1 MSYISRH
8 LWQQYQD
15 ICPQVTGKP
24 QSVMLPSAFIQ
35 RHSCLSTKDF
45 CLSTKAFNTW
55 FEVEFLLYMFVKKNQ
70 ETKQKSFIQSFL
82 LLFYFVTIQSFI
94 KYCTCTL
101 QPLRVSDELMGVA
114 VSHMINMLSNQLSTF
129 FLSSETSQYIIISI
143 KQCT

>member
-1 MSYISRH
+1 
-8 LWQQYQD
+8 
-15 ICPQVTGKP
+15 
-24 QSVMLPSAFIQ
+24 MLPSAFIQ

-70 ETKQKSFIQSFL
+70 ETKQKSFIQPFL

-101 QPLRVSDELMGVA
+101 KPLRVSDELMGVA
-114 VSHMINMLSNQLSTF
+114 VSHMIKMLSNQLLTF

-143 KQCT
+143 KLKNFSLLKNEN